1 MKIRLNSGF
10 VNGSEKRRPLLA
22 ALLLFVITLGSTAEA
37 IHSHGSLITASGLNI
52 SSTGGSRS
60 STTKPLS
67 ENDCTICQLQRNLG
81 ASLVSSSLWSIV
93 KEKTSLAPA
102 IGSVVYLS
110 AHLSA
115 PRGRGPPVSI

>member
-1 MKIRLNSGF
+1 MKIRLNPGF
-10 VNGSEKRRPLLA
+10 VKGIEMSRLWLA

-37 IHSHGSLITASGLNI
+37 IHNHASFVAGSRLNI

-81 ASLVSSSLWSIV
+81 ASLVSGSLRGIV
-93 KEKTSLAPA
+93 KEITSLPPA
-102 IGSVVYLS
+102 TGSVVYLS

-115 PRGRGPPVSI
+115 PRGRGPPLSL

>member
-10 VNGSEKRRPLLA
+10 VNGSEMRRLLLA
-22 ALLLFVITLGSTAEA
+22 ALLLFLITLGSTAEA
-37 IHSHGSLITASGLNI
+37 IHNHASFVAGSRLNI

-81 ASLVSSSLWSIV
+81 ASLVSSSLWIIV
-93 KEKTSLAPA
+93 KEKPSLAPA

-110 AHLSA
+110 AQLSA
-115 PRGRGPPVSI
+115 PRGRGPPLSI

>member
-10 VNGSEKRRPLLA
+10 VNGSEMRRLLLA

-37 IHSHGSLITASGLNI
+37 IHSHGSLVTAFGQNI

-93 KEKTSLAPA
+93 KEKTSPAPA
-102 IGSVVYLS
+102 IESVVYLS

-115 PRGRGPPVSI
+115 PRGRGPPLSI